1 MSASL
6 RVVVVVRL
14 FQAGLV
20 HVLMSVLSPVDV
32 GVGVFVGHVV
42 VRMGG
47 VRVCVSLVAVPVL
60 VRVRRIVGVLLGHD
74 YQLSLRNMWFLL
86 WIQLAWGAGAE
97 SAAAFRAFSPPS
109 GR

>member
-1 MSASL
+1 
-6 RVVVVVRL
+6 VRL

-20 HVLMSVLSPVDV
+20 HVLMSVLSPVVV
-32 GVGVFVGHVV
+32 GVGVFVSHVV

-47 VRVCVSLVAVPVL
+47 VRVCVSLVAVLVL
-60 VRVRRIVGVLLGHD
+60 VRVRRVVGVLLGHD
-74 YQLSLRNMWFLL
+74 CQLSLRNMSFFL

-97 SAAAFRAFSPPS
+97 SAATFRAFSPPS